1 MRRLSIILTM
11 LAALALGAAAC
22 GSSSNT
28 STDTQTTAS
37 AAGQASGSTTTAGGS
52 ETPAKGVALA
62 TADSSFGKI
71 VVDGEGRTLYLF
83 LADNGTTTACTGG
96 CTSLWPALV
105 APATA
110 GTGVTGTVGDATQAD
125 GTKQVTLNGHLL
137 YYYGGDTNPGD
148 TMGQGIGG
156 KWYVVNG
163 AGEPVKAAASS
174 GASSGY

>member
-1 MRRLSIILTM
+1 MRRLSILTM
-11 LAALALGAAAC
+11 IAALALGAAAC
-22 GSSSNT
+22 GSSSDT

-37 AAGQASGSTTTAGGS
+37 AAGQASGSTTTTSRVGDPGH
-52 ETPAKGVALA
+52 GVTLA
-62 TADSSFGKI
+62 TADSGLGKI

-83 LADNGTTTACTGG
+83 TADTGTTTACTGG

-110 GTGVTGTVGDATQAD
+110 GSGVTGTVGEATQAD

-137 YYYGGDTNPGD
+137 YYYGGDTTPGD
-148 TMGQGIGG
+148 TTGQGIGG

-163 AGEPVKAAASS
+163 AGEAVKASASS